1 MDFASRLTE
10 LIEERYEGNTYKA
23 ASAIGIS
30 DSLLGS
36 YAKGDKVP
44 NLKNSLVLAD
54 WFGVSLDYLVGR
66 SDEQNAVLSPEE
78 ITLVNLYRERG
89 RGTDYFGELSDFF
102 PEIKKEPPLC
112 SEEAAA
118 LGARYD
124 ALDDD
129 GKTIVRC
136 SVINEERRLADDKKG
151 GGTVSEGKAV

>member
-1 MDFASRLTE
+1 MDFAQRLGE
-10 LIEERYEGNTYKA
+10 LMDERELSNLKLAKAIGLSDRLIGGWRKGEGGLNLT
-23 ASAIGIS
+23 SAI
-30 DSLLGS
+30 
-36 YAKGDKVP
+36 A
-44 NLKNSLVLAD
+44 LAD
-54 WFGVSLDYLVGR
+54 FFGVSLDYLSGR
-66 SDEQNAVLSPEE
+66 SDERNMVLSPDE
-78 ITLVNLYRERG
+78 ITLVNIYRERG

-136 SVINEERRLADDKKG
+136 SVINEERRLADDKKD

>member
-1 MDFASRLTE
+1 MDFAQRLGE
-10 LIEERYEGNTYKA
+10 LMDEKGLNSLQLSKK
-23 ASAIGIS
+23 IGGS
-30 DSLLGS
+30 DRVVGAWRKGEYGPKLDSLIR
-36 YAKGDKVP
+36 
-44 NLKNSLVLAD
+44 LAD
-54 WFGVSLDYLVGR
+54 FFGVSIDYLSGR
-66 SDEQNAVLSPEE
+66 SDERNMVLSPDE

-89 RGTDYFGELSDFF
+89 RGTDYFGALSDFF

-129 GKTIVRC
+129 GKTVVRC
-136 SVINEERRLADDKKG
+136 SVINEERRLAEDKKD